1 MKKEFDFSKAK
12 RGMLPNLPPIEEL
25 DRHIKV
31 RITMFLDNDILKF
44 FKARA
49 AKRGTEPYQTQI
61 NRVLGQY
68 VAAVDPSRTGGAGH
82 VAERAARYGVAR
94 RRGEPRR
101 RGRKA
106 GAPRGRALQRT
117 VKAVVRAG
125 EEFGWVAECVEL
137 PVVTQGATLDEVAAN
152 LREAVALHLEDEDLA
167 ALGLAPDPCLVV
179 TLELPA
185 AHA

>member
-1 MKKEFDFSKAK
+1 MHII
-12 RGMLPNLPPIEEL
+12 MLMAS
-25 DRHIKV
+25 RKT
-31 RITMFLDNDILKF
+31 RITMLLAPDILAF

-49 AKRGTEPYQTQI
+49 ARRGAEPYQTQI

-68 VAAVDPSRTGGAGH
+68 VAAVGPSRTEGVGRVAAGA
-82 VAERAARYGVAR
+82 AKYTVAR

-185 AHA
+185 SHA